1 MAPVCHEDCGGHQ
14 VRPCQAVFGDHS
26 VLGLEPGIRAH
37 CSEAPCCLAWGL
49 PALNMPLASSSH
61 TRLCQEQQTGG
72 VLALHTCPGA
82 GPGVLG
88 TWSLP
93 WPSLGTASP
102 LLAWLPWVRSCEGRA
117 RSESGSLRFPEG
129 PASYSKQPSSRG
141 WVQGLCF
148 LFWGCPSLWQLF
160 LEDENWAHVLGP
172 LTVLGPQQPSPTPG
186 FGFLICH
193 VGAERECSGSASLL
207 M

>member
-26 VLGLEPGIRAH
+26 VLGLEPGIRVH

-102 LLAWLPWVRSCEGRA
+102 LLAWLPWVRSREGRA

-129 PASYSKQPSSRG
+129 QLPTANSPPA
-141 WVQGLCF
+141 V
-148 LFWGCPSLWQLF
+148 
-160 LEDENWAHVLGP
+160 V
-172 LTVLGPQQPSPTPG
+172 G
-186 FGFLICH
+186 F
-193 VGAERECSGSASLL
+193 RGSASCSGGVRLSGSSSL
-207 M
+207 RMRTGHMSSVP